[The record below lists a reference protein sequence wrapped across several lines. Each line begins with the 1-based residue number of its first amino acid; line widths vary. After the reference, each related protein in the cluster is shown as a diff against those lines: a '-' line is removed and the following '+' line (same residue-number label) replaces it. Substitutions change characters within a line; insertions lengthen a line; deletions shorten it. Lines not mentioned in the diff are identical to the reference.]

1 MRELKEGT
9 YTLTGLVS
17 MGGPAK
23 LTIAAGERLTE
34 EQFKAV
40 PSDDRK
46 LFKQVRAETS
56 PAKGAPAEPAPAA
69 GDDQ

>member
-9 YTLTGLVS
+9 YTLAGLTS

-23 LTIAAGERLTE
+23 LTLAAGERLTE
-34 EQFKAV
+34 DQFKAV
-40 PSDDRK
+40 PEADRK

-56 PAKGAPAEPAPAA
+56 PVQGAPAEPDS
-69 GDDQ
+69 DDQ